1 MLKQTRFWA
10 ALVVAF
16 VLTLFAAV
24 GTIDTANCYLSDLLY
39 QHSSPVSGKI
49 VIIGIDEKSL
59 EIYGPYQKWGREK
72 IAKILNT
79 LNASDECHPTLI
91 GLDILYSGETELE
104 EDQALTDAAGRY
116 NNVVTASAASF
127 DTTFIESD
135 QKFILNNFYVTE
147 YEEPFQNLKN
157 VTTQGH
163 INAMMDTDGVLRH
176 HMLYLDLPTGER
188 IPSLA
193 LELAERY
200 RGNIKL
206 PPVDRFGFWYLPY
219 SNIPGKY
226 EIRSAADILNGND
239 PPSYFKDKIV
249 LIGPYSSGLQDSY
262 ITSID
267 HAQQMYGVEY
277 QANAL
282 EALLAENYKQ
292 EINQT
297 VQLVITFFILFAS
310 YNLFWKQKVQLSTI
324 IWFVICCGW
333 IILCK
338 FIYENGWILYVL
350 YIPVGVTILYVGCL
364 AANYIQ
370 ASLERQKVTQTFR
383 RYVAPEI
390 VSELLNLKTNDLQL
404 GGKLTDIAVLF
415 VDIRGFTSMSEI
427 LEPSQVVEILNQYL
441 TLTTNCIMNNH
452 GTLDKFVG
460 DCTMALWNTP
470 LPQENYCLLACQAAM
485 EMVNSAKSLS
495 DKLLHEYGHT
505 VSFGIGIHTG
515 PAVVGNIG
523 APMRMDYTAI
533 GDTVNIAARLESNA
547 PGGKI
552 YISRAV
558 ADALEGQIKAT
569 SIDRITLKGKKEPFE
584 VLTLDAILSEEE
596 L

>member
-1 MLKQTRFWA
+1 MLNHARFG
-10 ALVVAF
+10 VAF
-16 VLTLFAAV
+16 IAASALILFV
-24 GTIDTANCYLSDLLY
+24 SLGLIDTADWYISDLLF
-39 QHSSPVSGKI
+39 QHSSPVPGNI

-59 EIYGPYQKWGREK
+59 KTYGPFQSWGRK
-72 IAKILNT
+72 GVAQILDI
-79 LNASDECHPTLI
+79 LNASDECHPALI
-91 GLDILYSGETELE
+91 GLDILYSGETESE
-104 EDQALTDAAGRY
+104 DDQALTDAAKRY
-116 NNVVTASAASF
+116 NNVVSASAASF
-127 DTTFIESD
+127 DTSFVEAG
-135 QKFILNNFYVTE
+135 QKFILNNFFVTE

-163 INAMMDTDGVLRH
+163 INAMMDTDGILRH
-176 HMLYLDLPTGER
+176 HMLYLDLSTGER

-193 LELAERY
+193 LELAKRY
-200 RGNIKL
+200 REDIKL
-206 PPVDRFGFWYLPY
+206 PPIDRFGFWYLPY
-219 SNIPGKY
+219 SKSPGKY
-226 EIRSAADILNGND
+226 EIRSAVDVLNGND

-282 EALLAENYKQ
+282 EALLSENYKQ
-292 EINQT
+292 EINQII
-297 VQLVITFFILFAS
+297 QLVITFFIFFVS

-324 IWFVICCGW
+324 IWGIICCGW
-333 IILCK
+333 ILLCK
-338 FIYENGWILYVL
+338 FSYENGWILSVL
-350 YIPVGVTILYVGCL
+350 YIPVGVTILYIGCL

-370 ASLERQKVTQTFR
+370 ASLERQRITQTFR

-404 GGKLTDIAVLF
+404 GGKLTDVAVLF

-441 TLTTNCIMNNH
+441 TLTTNCVMNNH

-470 LPQENYCLLACQAAM
+470 LPQENYCLLACQAAI
-485 EMVNSAKSLS
+485 EMVNGAKDLS

-533 GDTVNIAARLESNA
+533 GDTVNIAARLEANA

-552 YISRAV
+552 YISRSV
-558 ADALEGQIKAT
+558 ADALEGQIKVT

-584 VLTLDAILSEEE
+584 VLTLDALLSEEE